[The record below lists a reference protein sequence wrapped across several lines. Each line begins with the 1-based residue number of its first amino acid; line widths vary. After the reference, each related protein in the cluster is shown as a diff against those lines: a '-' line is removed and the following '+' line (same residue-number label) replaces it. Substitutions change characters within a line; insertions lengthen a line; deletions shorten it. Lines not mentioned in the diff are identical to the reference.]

1 MWILGIS
8 ISRKKLIK
16 LTWHIAGWVA
26 ANVNTAQSQTS
37 SILLHNQGTT
47 NKLIH
52 IIFCFS
58 TKMQPKEKQGKKPH
72 LCKLVLIT
80 FNINGLIH
88 LYVSLFLQY
97 HTFVQ
102 KKKISFN
109 PKFLLH
115 MDTTD
120 KVWRQTVVW
129 RSSVFRLLI
138 AALHVDQ
145 ATVLQQCYPNNNQ
158 HKAASVWSTPE
169 TCRFTLVF
177 FFTHAS
183 CKLLNQ
189 RGNHLQNSGE
199 VGVDWSFRKLWCN
212 NVVHVDLIQTI
223 TR

>member
-102 KKKISFN
+102 KKKNLFQS
-109 PKFLLH
+109 
-115 MDTTD
+115 
-120 KVWRQTVVW
+120 KVSTSHGYHWQSLTANSCVEEQCVQ
-129 RSSVFRLLI
+129 
-138 AALHVDQ
+138 AAHCCTSCGPGYS
-145 ATVLQQCYPNNNQ
+145 ATAMLP
-158 HKAASVWSTPE
+158 
-169 TCRFTLVF
+169 
-177 FFTHAS
+177 
-183 CKLLNQ
+183 
-189 RGNHLQNSGE
+189 
-199 VGVDWSFRKLWCN
+199 
-212 NVVHVDLIQTI
+212 
-223 TR
+223 

>member
-102 KKKISFN
+102 KKKKSLSIQSFYFTWI
-109 PKFLLH
+109 PLTKSDGKQLCEGAVCSGCSLLH
-115 MDTTD
+115 FMWT
-120 KVWRQTVVW
+120 
-129 RSSVFRLLI
+129 RL
-138 AALHVDQ
+138 
-145 ATVLQQCYPNNNQ
+145 QCYSNVTLIITNTKLPLCDRPLKHAVSRLFFFLPMPHANF
-158 HKAASVWSTPE
+158 WTREEITCRTPE
-169 TCRFTLVF
+169 KSALTGPSVNCGVTMLFTLTWF
-177 FFTHAS
+177 
-183 CKLLNQ
+183 KQ
-189 RGNHLQNSGE
+189 
-199 VGVDWSFRKLWCN
+199 
-212 NVVHVDLIQTI
+212 
-223 TR
+223 